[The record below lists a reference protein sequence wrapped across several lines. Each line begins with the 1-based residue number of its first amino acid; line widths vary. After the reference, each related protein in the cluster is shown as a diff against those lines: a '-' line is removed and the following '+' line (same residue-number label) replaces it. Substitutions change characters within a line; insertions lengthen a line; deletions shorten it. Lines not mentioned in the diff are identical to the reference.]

1 MAFSDWSVF
10 NAGDVTMT
18 QTSLDPLVGLGSLR
32 MSAGGVSSN
41 NTAVLIPNTL
51 PHGFNQGR
59 LESLFRVQSN
69 NATGIKYFGLISNIS
84 SEADPLGVANG
95 YGMIGEIAGGST
107 WNTLRLVKWSGGSGI
122 STTFTTLDSFTI
134 GTPVDVGDTF
144 AFQFDW
150 ISDVAEFG
158 GTKLICRF
166 QEASNFTGIPAVI
179 DYVDAI
185 LPLITS
191 QAEGF
196 MVGANTA
203 GSSIVVNAD
212 SSSLYEIT

>member
-1 MAFSDWSVF
+1 MAFSDWNPF

-18 QTSLDPLVGLGSLR
+18 QTSLNPLVGLGSLR
-32 MSAGGVSSN
+32 LGAGGVSSN
-41 NTAVLIPNTL
+41 NTAALLPDTL

-59 LESLFRVQSN
+59 LESLFRVESN
-69 NATGIKYFGLISNIS
+69 NATGMKYFGLIANVS
-84 SEADPLGVANG
+84 SEADPLGVSNG
-95 YGMIGEIAGGST
+95 YGMIAEIAGGSSF
-107 WNTLRLVKWSGGSGI
+107 NTIRLVKWSGGAGI
-122 STTFTTLDSFTI
+122 STTFSTLDSYTI
-134 GTPVDVGDTF
+134 GTAVDVGDTF

-179 DYVDAI
+179 DYVDA
-185 LPLITS
+185 LSPLITS

-196 MVGANTA
+196 MVGADTA

>member
-1 MAFSDWSVF
+1 MAFSDWNPF

-18 QTSLDPLVGLGSLR
+18 QTSLNPLVGGGSLR
-32 MSAGGVSSN
+32 MSSGGVSSN
-41 NTAVLIPNTL
+41 NSAVVLPDTL

-69 NATGIKYFGLISNIS
+69 NATGTKIFGLIANIS
-84 SEADPLGVANG
+84 NEADPLGAANG
-95 YGMIGEIAGGST
+95 YGMIGEISGGSS

-122 STTFTTLDSFTI
+122 TTTFTTLDTFII
-134 GTPVDVGDTF
+134 GTPVDVTDTF

-166 QEASNFTGIPAVI
+166 QETANFTSIPAVI
-179 DYVDAI
+179 DYVDA
-185 LPLITS
+185 LSPLIVS

-196 MVGANTA
+196 MIGADTA

>member
-32 MSAGGVSSN
+32 MGAGGVSSN
-41 NTAVLIPNTL
+41 NTAALLPNTL

-69 NATGIKYFGLISNIS
+69 NATGTKIFGLVANVS
-84 SEADPLGVANG
+84 SEADPLGVANA
-95 YGMIGEIAGGST
+95 YGMIAEIGTGST
-107 WNTLRLVKWSGGSGI
+107 WNLIRLVKWGGGSGI
-122 STTFTTLDSFTI
+122 STTFTTLDSFTV
-134 GTPVDVGDTF
+134 GTAVDVGDTF

-166 QEASNFTGIPAVI
+166 QEASNFTAIPAVI
-179 DYVDAI
+179 DYVDA
-185 LPLITS
+185 LSPLTTS

-196 MVGANTA
+196 VVGCDNAA
-203 GSSIVVNAD
+203 GSIVVNAD